1 MRVRLFHRGG
11 RLVMRAG
18 RTGDQVSTWRALH
31 LRPIAWQ
38 DVFPPAL
45 ELLGFRVEAVDGALR
60 FAGPSTELGTGPS
73 TTLGTGPSTKL
84 GTSSGSI
91 RWTRGAFWT
100 TIRLQL
106 PACSAKKGE
115 LLAAA
120 LLKAA
125 RYRRAATEVQPVRA
139 RSA

>member
-1 MRVRLFHRGG
+1 MSVRLFHRGG
-11 RLVMRAG
+11 RLVMRTG
-18 RTGDQVSTWRALH
+18 RTGNQVSTWRALH

-38 DVFPPAL
+38 DVFRPAL
-45 ELLGFRVEAVDGALR
+45 ELLGFTVETGDGVLR
-60 FAGPSTELGTGPS
+60 FGTNPSTEVRIDPATRPDTG
-73 TTLGTGPSTKL
+73 G
-84 GTSSGSI
+84 GSI

-106 PACSAKKGE
+106 PRCSVKKGD

-125 RYRRAATEVQPVRA
+125 RYRSAATDVQPVRA

>member
-1 MRVRLFHRGG
+1 MSVRLFHRGG
-11 RLVMRAG
+11 RLVMRTG
-18 RTGDQVSTWRALH
+18 RTGNQVSTWRALH

-38 DVFPPAL
+38 DVFRPAL
-45 ELLGFRVEAVDGALR
+45 ELLGFTVETGDGVLR
-60 FAGPSTELGTGPS
+60 FGETGC
-73 TTLGTGPSTKL
+73 
-84 GTSSGSI
+84 I

-106 PACSAKKGE
+106 PRCSVKKGD

-125 RYRRAATEVQPVRA
+125 RYRSAATDVQPVRA

>member
-1 MRVRLFHRGG
+1 MSVRLFHRGG
-11 RLVMRAG
+11 RLVMRTG
-18 RTGDQVSTWRALH
+18 RTGNQVSTWRALH

-38 DVFPPAL
+38 DVFRPAL
-45 ELLGFRVEAVDGALR
+45 ELLGFTVEAENGALR
-60 FAGPSTELGTGPS
+60 FGPSQG
-73 TTLGTGPSTKL
+73 
-84 GTSSGSI
+84 GSI

-106 PACSAKKGE
+106 PACSAQSSSRKAD

-125 RYRRAATEVQPVRA
+125 RYRSAATDVQPVRA

>member
-1 MRVRLFHRGG
+1 MSVRLFHRGG
-11 RLVMRAG
+11 RLVIRTGRAG
-18 RTGDQVSTWRALH
+18 RQASTWRALH

-38 DVFPPAL
+38 DVFRPAL
-45 ELLGFRVEAVDGALR
+45 ELLGFTVEAEEGALR
-60 FAGPSTELGTGPS
+60 FGPSHG
-73 TTLGTGPSTKL
+73 
-84 GTSSGSI
+84 GSI

-100 TIRLQL
+100 TIRVQL
-106 PACSAKKGE
+106 PACSSKKTE

-125 RYRRAATEVQPVRA
+125 RYRSAATDVQPVRA

>member
-1 MRVRLFHRGG
+1 MSVRLFHRGG
-11 RLVMRAG
+11 RLVMRSRRAS
-18 RTGDQVSTWRALH
+18 QQLSTWRALH
-31 LRPIAWQ
+31 LRPVAWEE
-38 DVFPPAL
+38 VFRPAL
-45 ELLGFRVEAVDGALR
+45 ALLGFTVEAKDGVLR
-60 FAGPSTELGTGPS
+60 FGETGS
-73 TTLGTGPSTKL
+73 V
-84 GTSSGSI
+84 

-106 PACSAKKGE
+106 PTCSPKKGD

-125 RYRRAATEVQPVRA
+125 RYRSAATDVQPVRA

>member
-1 MRVRLFHRGG
+1 MSIRLFHRGG
-11 RLVMRAG
+11 RLVISASGAG
-18 RTGDQVSTWRALH
+18 SQARTWRALH

-38 DVFPPAL
+38 DVFRPAL
-45 ELLGFRVEAVDGALR
+45 MLLGFTASAVDSGLE
-60 FAGPSTELGTGPS
+60 FASATELGTGPS
-73 TTLGTGPSTKL
+73 APLGTG
-84 GTSSGSI
+84 GSI

-100 TIRLQL
+100 TIRVQL
-106 PACSAKKGE
+106 PRCSAKKGD

-125 RYRRAATEVQPVRA
+125 RYRSVATDVQPVRA

>member
-11 RLVMRAG
+11 RLVLRAG

-60 FAGPSTELGTGPS
+60 FAGPSTEFGTG
-73 TTLGTGPSTKL
+73 
-84 GTSSGSI
+84 SGSI

-106 PACSAKKGE
+106 PACSARKGE

-125 RYRRAATEVQPVRA
+125 RYRRAATDVQPVRA

>member
-1 MRVRLFHRGG
+1 MSVRLFHRGG
-11 RLVMRAG
+11 RLVMRTG
-18 RTGDQVSTWRALH
+18 RSGSQVTTWRALH
-31 LRPIAWQ
+31 VRPMAWQ
-38 DVFPPAL
+38 DVFGPAL
-45 ELLGFRVEAVDGALR
+45 ELLGFTVETEDGLLR
-60 FAGPSTELGTGPS
+60 FGE
-73 TTLGTGPSTKL
+73 
-84 GTSSGSI
+84 SGSI

-106 PACSAKKGE
+106 PTCSPKKGD

-125 RYRRAATEVQPVRA
+125 RYRSAATDVQPVRA

>member
-45 ELLGFRVEAVDGALR
+45 ELLGFTVEAEDGALR
-60 FAGPSTELGTGPS
+60 FAGASTELGTGPS
-73 TTLGTGPSTKL
+73 TSLGAG
-84 GTSSGSI
+84 SGSI

-106 PACSAKKGE
+106 PACSARKGE

-125 RYRRAATEVQPVRA
+125 RYRRAATDVQPVRA

>member
-1 MRVRLFHRGG
+1 MRT
-11 RLVMRAG
+11 G
-18 RTGDQVSTWRALH
+18 RTASTGSRVSTWRALH

-38 DVFPPAL
+38 EVFRPAL
-45 ELLGFRVEAVDGALR
+45 ELLGFTAETGDGVLR
-60 FAGPSTELGTGPS
+60 FGTAPSTAIGIDT
-73 TTLGTGPSTKL
+73 
-84 GTSSGSI
+84 GSI

-106 PACSAKKGE
+106 PRCSVKKGD

-125 RYRRAATEVQPVRA
+125 RYRSAATEVQPVRA